1 MKFHCH
7 ALIQEIFDISS
18 NSVCRESVAD
28 QLILKYD
35 LLPDGMKVKS
45 KVKIFFFVLVPWL
58 KTLFNIVAERLKK
71 LLNFDVSVVQKGQ

>member
-35 LLPDGMKVKS
+35 SLPDGMKVKS
-45 KVKIFFFVLVPWL
+45 KVKIFFLVLVP
-58 KTLFNIVAERLKK
+58 
-71 LLNFDVSVVQKGQ
+71 